1 MPRKPAAP
9 KAPKVKPVLTRNE
22 VIGLCKRFLKPDAG
36 REVYYNPAESP
47 MTMYRLVKQYP
58 DRAFWLAYQLGFELR
73 SLFWLLGKD
82 GQAKLKQDYE
92 VFHLKMAPIEKP
104 MMEETKQGEDVVIVN
119 KPKTVA
125 DLLR

>member
-9 KAPKVKPVLTRNE
+9 KPPKVKPLFTRNE
-22 VIGLCKRFLKPDAG
+22 VIGLCKRFLKPDEFATK
-36 REVYYNPAESP
+36 YYSPTESP
-47 MTMYRLVKQYP
+47 MTMYRLAKQYP
-58 DRAFWLAYQLGFELR
+58 DRAFWMAYQLGFQLR
-73 SLFWLLGKD
+73 SLYWLLGAD

-92 VFHLKMAPIEKP
+92 VFQLRMPAIVVPVLEA
-104 MMEETKQGEDVVIVN
+104 TKQGEDVVIVN